1 MSRTFKD
8 VSTKY
13 RTTDYELN
21 KQKKTN
27 VVNKRNAIKFELDQL
42 ELSTQRL
49 TKLLVGN
56 DYEN

>member
-13 RTTDYELN
+13 RTTEYQLN

-42 ELSTQRL
+42 ELSTKNL
-49 TKLLVGN
+49 NELLES
-56 DYEN
+56 YRHEN

>member
-13 RTTDYELN
+13 RTTEYTKT

-27 VVNKRNAIKFELDQL
+27 VVTNRNAIKFELDQL
-42 ELSTQRL
+42 ELSATNL
-49 TKLLVGN
+49 TELLKS
-56 DYEN
+56 YRHEN

>member
-13 RTTDYELN
+13 RTTEYELD
-21 KQKKTN
+21 KQLKTN

-49 TKLLVGN
+49 TQLLVSN
-56 DYEN
+56 NYEN